1 MMKPWLLLALAVPLS
16 AQTTGVELFEKSIR
30 PVLATKCYGCHSSS
44 AKAPMGGLA
53 LDTKAGL
60 RKGGASGPVVVAGN
74 PAGSRLMR
82 ALSYSDNQLRMP
94 PSGKLSDSEL
104 AAFEKWIA
112 AGAPDP
118 REDTPAAAAPKRGM
132 DIETGRKWWSFQPVR
147 QIPAPKVK
155 DSRWPRSKLD
165 SFVLA
170 KLEEK
175 KLKPSAPADPG
186 TLIRRAYLDLTGLKP
201 TYEEVAAFTA
211 DRSPEAYPRLI
222 EKLLASQQYGERWGR
237 YWLDVARYAEDNPTA
252 EATNPPY
259 PFAWRYRDWVI
270 EAVNQDVPYD
280 RFVKLQLAADLMP
293 GVTRQDLRALGF
305 LGAAPTYHKDARLSK
320 EVTETLFTDDWDE
333 RVDAIGRGLLGLS
346 LACARCHDHKFD
358 PILSKD
364 YYGLA
369 GVFAST
375 VSVPRPLEDIDPET
389 ETRFMWA
396 AQRVFHL
403 NYVSNLMKNEP
414 GTNPE
419 AAAKKSAKYA
429 AELQKVR
436 TDLEFLKDTH
446 PAMYAYLQPAP
457 KKELTPPGDG
467 PRRPGPETKLPFAN
481 AVFEAGLW
489 VDGSDPDLTLIEVK
503 PGASRDLPVF
513 IRGSVSNPGEP
524 APRHFPVVLAK
535 SDPAFH
541 TGSGRLE
548 LADRIF
554 SDAAPL
560 TARVIV
566 NRVWAWH
573 FGKPLVAT
581 PSDFGAQGEKP
592 THPELLDDL
601 AARFV
606 ANRWSLKWLHREI
619 MLSAA
624 YRQAS
629 TPRPDGSQADPA
641 NNLLWRMNPR
651 RLDIEAYRDSILQST
666 GSLDPEM
673 GGPSYDL
680 DAADNL
686 RRTVY
691 GRVSRA
697 RLNALLRL
705 YDLSDPTQHSPA
717 REVTTTPLQQLF
729 VMNSAFI
736 EDQAAALVKSVD
748 SEPDV
753 KLKIRAIYRK
763 VLARD
768 PSAREVE
775 LSASYLDSGSLDEF
789 AQALLSANEVIF
801 WP

>member
-1 MMKPWLLLALAVPLS
+1 
-16 AQTTGVELFEKSIR
+16 
-30 PVLATKCYGCHSSS
+30 
-44 AKAPMGGLA
+44 
-53 LDTKAGL
+53 
-60 RKGGASGPVVVAGN
+60 
-74 PAGSRLMR
+74 
-82 ALSYSDNQLRMP
+82 
-94 PSGKLSDSEL
+94 
-104 AAFEKWIA
+104 
-112 AGAPDP
+112 
-118 REDTPAAAAPKRGM
+118 
-132 DIETGRKWWSFQPVR
+132 
-147 QIPAPKVK
+147 
-155 DSRWPRSKLD
+155 
-165 SFVLA
+165 
-170 KLEEK
+170 
-175 KLKPSAPADPG
+175 
-186 TLIRRAYLDLTGLKP
+186 
-201 TYEEVAAFTA
+201 
-211 DRSPEAYPRLI
+211 
-222 EKLLASQQYGERWGR
+222 
-237 YWLDVARYAEDNPTA
+237 
-252 EATNPPY
+252 
-259 PFAWRYRDWVI
+259 
-270 EAVNQDVPYD
+270 
-280 RFVKLQLAADLMP
+280 
-293 GVTRQDLRALGF
+293 
-305 LGAAPTYHKDARLSK
+305 
-320 EVTETLFTDDWDE
+320 
-333 RVDAIGRGLLGLS
+333 
-346 LACARCHDHKFD
+346 
-358 PILSKD
+358 
-364 YYGLA
+364 
-369 GVFAST
+369 
-375 VSVPRPLEDIDPET
+375 
-389 ETRFMWA
+389 
-396 AQRVFHL
+396 
-403 NYVSNLMKNEP
+403 
-414 GTNPE
+414 
-419 AAAKKSAKYA
+419 
-429 AELQKVR
+429 
-436 TDLEFLKDTH
+436 
-446 PAMYAYLQPAP
+446 
-457 KKELTPPGDG
+457 
-467 PRRPGPETKLPFAN
+467 
-481 AVFEAGLW
+481 
-489 VDGSDPDLTLIEVK
+489 
-503 PGASRDLPVF
+503 
-513 IRGSVSNPGEP
+513 
-524 APRHFPVVLAK
+524 
-535 SDPAFH
+535 
-541 TGSGRLE
+541 
-548 LADRIF
+548 
-554 SDAAPL
+554 
-560 TARVIV
+560 V

-601 AARFV
+601 AARFM

-753 KLKIRAIYRK
+753 KLKIRNIYRK